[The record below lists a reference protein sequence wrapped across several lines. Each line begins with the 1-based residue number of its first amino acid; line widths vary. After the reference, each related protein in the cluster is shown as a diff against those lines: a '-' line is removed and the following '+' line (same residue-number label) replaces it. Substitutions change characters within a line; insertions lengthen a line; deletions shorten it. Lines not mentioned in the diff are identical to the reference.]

1 MQQCWLGAQHV
12 YTMLQ
17 VLQAEADDAAG
28 KAISQ
33 YMYRAFNDIGDVP
46 TADSNP
52 LVRRNNLSKTN
63 PLL

>member
-1 MQQCWLGAQHV
+1 M

-52 LVRRNNLSKTN
+52 LVRRNKLSKTN